1 MDRSADTNGVIPFG
15 YSLDSPLRDL
25 DSQGRSHLLARQL
38 ASGSSLSG
46 VISYGPFG
54 GVNAVNVTASTA
66 VTAKNVSR
74 CKVYLAC
81 ETSRA
86 GPAVTGLAPLSELSV
101 TRRVRVRVAAF
112 WSSHHDRARREACT
126 TPLGTSS
133 SSARMEA
140 TARTR
145 GSCSRRSSER
155 LAAVYRGCPV
165 RPGPE
170 GGVIS

>member
-1 MDRSADTNGVIPFG
+1 MAKPTDIQSRFSGAEISSKTAFWTPNRKHFFVRCAITWRTYSQWPQCNMCHFI

-25 DSQGRSHLLARQL
+25 DSQGRSHLLAHQL

-81 ETSRA
+81 EPSRV
-86 GPAVTGLAPLSELSV
+86 GPAVTGLAPLSVWRRRRGRVGLA
-101 TRRVRVRVAAF
+101 RGGRVR
-112 WSSHHDRARREACT
+112 D
-126 TPLGTSS
+126 
-133 SSARMEA
+133 
-140 TARTR
+140 
-145 GSCSRRSSER
+145 
-155 LAAVYRGCPV
+155 
-165 RPGPE
+165 
-170 GGVIS
+170 